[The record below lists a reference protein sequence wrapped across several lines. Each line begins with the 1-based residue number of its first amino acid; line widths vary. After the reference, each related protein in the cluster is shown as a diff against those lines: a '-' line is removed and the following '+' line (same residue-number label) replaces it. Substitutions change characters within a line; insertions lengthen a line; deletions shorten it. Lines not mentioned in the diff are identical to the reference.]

1 LKGLSAGINMN
12 KKESIRN
19 HAIKVIAREGFYRAK
34 VKDIAEEA
42 GIAAGTVYLYFSSKE
57 DILDYIFL
65 VEHQRRADFV
75 NRLYIKNTPIDIV
88 IESFIKFNYDCFR
101 EEPETANV
109 LYREL
114 ITVSSLKN
122 QKSKSVMGEVY
133 KSFYKILKQ
142 EKENGKIREDIDI
155 EVMSPLIINFLRNS
169 SYNILAQYKSVD
181 YEHMKENLKR
191 LVLHGI
197 MK

>member
-1 LKGLSAGINMN
+1 MN

-101 EEPETANV
+101 
-109 LYREL
+109 
-114 ITVSSLKN
+114 
-122 QKSKSVMGEVY
+122 
-133 KSFYKILKQ
+133 
-142 EKENGKIREDIDI
+142 NGKCAL
-155 EVMSPLIINFLRNS
+155 PGA
-169 SYNILAQYKSVD
+169 YNRVIVKKPEIKIGYGRSV
-181 YEHMKENLKR
+181 
-191 LVLHGI
+191 
-197 MK
+197 

>member
-1 LKGLSAGINMN
+1 MN